1 MPTAEGI
8 SYMVSSVCDQNT
20 GFDSANP
27 DNVATLPI
35 SLDGQWITFTLS
47 NGIIAT
53 LRTSGTE
60 PKLKY
65 YVEYCGKPGENRY
78 SLICKRRIIKAE
90 MSRHLDIHRIISFL
104 LNLLYRSRDAV
115 KALLKSIVGGIIA
128 EFIQPEENNL
138 ILKQ

>member
-1 MPTAEGI
+1 MI
-8 SYMVSSVCDQNT
+8 SSVCDQNT

-47 NGIIAT
+47 NGIVAT

-65 YVEYCGKPGENRY
+65 YVEYCGRPGENRY
-78 SLICKRRIIKAE
+78 TLVCKQHITKAE
-90 MSRHLDIHRIISFL
+90 MSRHLDIHRTISLIGYYLITLL
-104 LNLLYRSRDAV
+104 LNPRRSRDAV
-115 KALLKSIVGGIIA
+115 KALLKSIVSGIID

-138 ILKQ
+138 VLKQ